1 MKTLTIMEK
10 ALFKIVEGA
19 SSKGKTPKYK
29 RALKLKWRRYYYS
42 RGALALETIKWRWAL
57 LFGGRIPF
65 LEGATIMEERWLH
78 MEGR

>member
-29 RALKLKWRRYYYS
+29 RALKLKWRRHQLNGGVTII
-42 RGALALETIKWRWAL
+42 RRTLNLVKGGHNMETSTI
-57 LFGGRIPF
+57 FGGAIK
-65 LEGATIMEERWLH
+65 IIEERWH
-78 MEGR
+78 